1 MTDGIQNVHNTHVW
15 TTTVYKKMMITLN
28 GLCERPTELSRSNR
42 NFTVNVRWVEN
53 MICPVKRNVALNYR
67 DRGSLEIADN

>member
-1 MTDGIQNVHNTHVW
+1 
-15 TTTVYKKMMITLN
+15 MMITLN

-42 NFTVNVRWVEN
+42 NFTVNLRWVEN

>member
-1 MTDGIQNVHNTHVW
+1 MDNNSLQ
-15 TTTVYKKMMITLN
+15 KMMITLN